1 VLVILII
8 REEGVRKR
16 RMRKQ
21 RGREVGRGLKEE
33 DGTGKL

>member
-21 RGREVGRGLKEE
+21 RGRGLKEE